1 MKQKL
6 IILIIILGTIFQ
18 ILTWTSGHN
27 WGGDFSAY
35 IMQAISI
42 TEGNVEKFVELND
55 QTKKFSSIPVGP
67 VTYPWG
73 LPLLLSTV
81 YTFFGFDIVIFKSA
95 ILIFFFSFL
104 ILLWFLFEKKL
115 SLFERLKCN
124 DWLYWSS
131 EKIVVE

>member
-1 MKQKL
+1 MKQIP
-6 IILIIILGTIFQ
+6 IILIIILGCIFQ

-42 TEGNVEKFVELND
+42 TEGNVQKFVELND
-55 QTKKFSSIPVGP
+55 QTKTLSSIPVGP

-73 LPLLLSTV
+73 LPLLLSIV
-81 YTFFGFDIVIFKSA
+81 YLFFGFDIIIFKSV

-115 SLFERLKCN
+115 SLFERLILFLC
-124 DWLYWSS
+124 LHS
-131 EKIVVE
+131 IHFF

>member
-42 TEGNVEKFVELND
+42 TEGNVEKFVEL
-55 QTKKFSSIPVGP
+55 KEVFL
-67 VTYPWG
+67 Y
-73 LPLLLSTV
+73 
-81 YTFFGFDIVIFKSA
+81 FFKQFKV
-95 ILIFFFSFL
+95 LN
-104 ILLWFLFEKKL
+104 K
-115 SLFERLKCN
+115 
-124 DWLYWSS
+124 
-131 EKIVVE
+131 